1 MFDLYSKRSLQVIF
15 LARLESGARGAEM
28 IDVDDL
34 LAALIVE
41 DQNKTPEFL
50 EMLGRSGRFIGS
62 TTHQPFLPPD
72 VATSLLESIQRS
84 LPRSESIPTSAD
96 MPTSLAL
103 QKTLADAGDLRKKL
117 QCKKLTPLHLL
128 AALLAGS
135 HETVQSLRTTGIT
148 EETVLALIGREDQQP

>member
-1 MFDLYSKRSLQVIF
+1 MFDLYSERSLQVIF

-50 EMLGRSGRFIGS
+50 EILGRSGRFIGS
-62 TTHQPFLPPD
+62 TTHQPFLPPN

-84 LPRSESIPTSAD
+84 LPWSEPIPTSAD
-96 MPTSLAL
+96 MGISPALGKALA
-103 QKTLADAGDLRKKL
+103 AAGDLREKL
-117 QCKKLTPLHLL
+117 QSKKVTPLHLL

-135 HETVQSLRTTGIT
+135 HNRVQALQEAGVT
-148 EETVLALIGREDQQP
+148 EEEVLDAIRREDRL

>member
-1 MFDLYSKRSLQVIF
+1 MFDLYSERSLQVIF
-15 LARLESGARGAEM
+15 LARLESGARGAEI

-50 EMLGRSGRFIGS
+50 EILGRSGRFIGS

-96 MPTSLAL
+96 MGISPALGMALA
-103 QKTLADAGDLRKKL
+103 AAGDLREKL
-117 QCKKLTPLHLL
+117 QSKRVTPLHLL
-128 AALLAGS
+128 AALLAGL
-135 HETVQSLRTTGIT
+135 HNRFQALQEAGVT
-148 EETVLALIGREDQQP
+148 EEKVVEAIRREDRL

>member
-1 MFDLYSKRSLQVIF
+1 
-15 LARLESGARGAEM
+15 M

-50 EMLGRSGRFIGS
+50 EMLGRGGGRFIGS

-84 LPRSESIPTSAD
+84 LLRSESIPTSVD

-103 QKTLADAGDLRKKL
+103 RKTLADAGDLRKKL
-117 QCKKLTPLHLL
+117 QSKKLTPLHIL

-135 HETVQSLRTTGIT
+135 HNRDQALQEAGVT
-148 EETVLALIGREDQQP
+148 EEKVVEAIRREDRL

>member
-1 MFDLYSKRSLQVIF
+1 MFELYSERARQVIF

-50 EMLGRSGRFIGS
+50 EMLGKGGGRFIGS

-72 VATSLLESIQRS
+72 VATSLLESIEGA

-96 MPTSLAL
+96 MGISPALGKALAA
-103 QKTLADAGDLRKKL
+103 TGDLREKL
-117 QCKKLTPLHLL
+117 QSKRVTPLHLL

-135 HETVQSLRTTGIT
+135 HNRVQALQEAGIT
-148 EETVLALIGREDQQP
+148 EEKVLEAIRREDRL

>member
-41 DQNKTPEFL
+41 DQNQVSEFL
-50 EMLGRSGRFIGS
+50 EMLGRGGRFIGS

-96 MPTSLAL
+96 MGISPALGKALA
-103 QKTLADAGDLRKKL
+103 AAGDLREKL
-117 QCKKLTPLHLL
+117 QSKRVTPLHLL

-135 HETVQSLRTTGIT
+135 HNRVQGLQEAGIT
-148 EETVLALIGREDQQP
+148 EEKVLDAIRREDRL